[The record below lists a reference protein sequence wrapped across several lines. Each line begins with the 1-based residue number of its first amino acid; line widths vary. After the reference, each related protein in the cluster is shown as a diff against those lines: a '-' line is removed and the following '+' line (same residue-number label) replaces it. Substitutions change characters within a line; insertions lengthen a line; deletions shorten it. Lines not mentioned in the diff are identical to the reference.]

1 MQPEEENTMRNDA
14 NANHKPVR
22 LDWIKGMMHQL
33 QAFLALI
40 ILCIVMT
47 ILTDNFF
54 TLPNLVNVLMQNT
67 IICIIAMGMT
77 FVILMGGID
86 LSVGSNVAVAGLVL
100 AMMMKYYHMPIAVS
114 ILIAIAISG
123 AIGFINGGLITGFNL
138 PPFIVTLGTMSAG
151 RGLAQTLTNGAIING
166 FDESFKAIA
175 GNVIGIPVPIII
187 MFIIFLLLWYM
198 LKYTKVGRYS
208 YAVGGNEMT
217 CVLSGIKVKKYKLI
231 VYTLLGVLCGVAAV
245 ILDARLDSALSTN
258 ASGYEMTAIAAVVIG
273 GTSMS
278 GGEGTL
284 VGTLIGTYLMGVV
297 NNGLSLLIVPSGI
310 QQMFLGGIIV
320 LAVCIDQMRK
330 GGLRRTKHQE
340 K

>member
-1 MQPEEENTMRNDA
+1 
-14 NANHKPVR
+14 
-22 LDWIKGMMHQL
+22 MMNQL
-33 QAFLALI
+33 QTFLALI
-40 ILCIVMT
+40 ILCVVMS
-47 ILTDNFF
+47 ILSDNFF

-86 LSVGSNVAVAGLVL
+86 LSVGSNVAVAGLIL
-100 AMMMKYYHMPIAVS
+100 AMMMKYYNVPVALA
-114 ILIAIAISG
+114 ILITITVSG
-123 AIGFINGGLITGFNL
+123 AIGLLNGALITGFNL

-166 FDESFKAIA
+166 FDEGFKAIA
-175 GNVIGIPVPIII
+175 GNVIGIPIPVIITLL
-187 MFIIFLLLWYM
+187 IFLILIYI
-198 LKYTKVGRYS
+198 LKYTKAGRYS
-208 YAVGGNEMT
+208 YAIGGNETT
-217 CVLSGIKVKKYKLI
+217 CVLSGIKVKKYKLM

-258 ASGYEMTAIAAVVIG
+258 ASGYELTAIAAVVIG

-320 LAVCIDQMRK
+320 LAVCIDKLRK
-330 GGLRRTKHQE
+330 GSMKQR
-340 K
+340 

>member
-1 MQPEEENTMRNDA
+1 MLSADIAKKGLN
-14 NANHKPVR
+14 KPNR
-22 LDWIKGMMHQL
+22 IKGIMNQL
-33 QAFLALI
+33 QAFMALI
-40 ILCIVMT
+40 ILCIVMSM
-47 ILTDNFF
+47 LSENFF
-54 TLPNLVNVLMQNT
+54 TIPNLINVLMQNT

-86 LSVGSNVAVAGLVL
+86 LSVGSNVAVAGLIL
-100 AMMMKYYHMPIAVS
+100 ATMMKDHHVPVALA

-123 AIGFINGGLITGFNL
+123 AIGLINGGLITGFNL

-151 RGLAQTLTNGAIING
+151 RGLAHTLTGGAIVNG

-175 GNVIGIPVPIII
+175 GVVFGIPLPVII
-187 MFIIFLLLWYM
+187 MFAIFLILWYV

-208 YAVGGNEMT
+208 YAIGGNETT

-258 ASGYEMTAIAAVVIG
+258 ATGYELTAIAAVVIG

-284 VGTLIGTYLMGVV
+284 VGTLIGTYIMGVV

-320 LAVCIDQMRK
+320 LAVCIDTLRK
-330 GGLRRTKHQE
+330 GGLKA
-340 K
+340 KA